1 MRIHWF
7 PGHMTKALRML
18 DAELSSVD
26 CVVYVLDA
34 RAPMSSTSP
43 AFDKIIE
50 RKPVLY
56 VFNKADLT
64 DRTELS
70 KWKAY
75 FEKCGKKVVIA
86 NSAQKTDK
94 NEVIRAIT
102 ELTSEVSEKFRKKGV
117 TKTVRAMVVG
127 VPNSGKSTL
136 INSLVPQKKA
146 VTGNRPGVTR
156 GKQWVTIG
164 DKLELLDSPGVTYPD
179 FSDEKKAVRLAFL
192 GSVKDDVVDVAELGA
207 EFISFISSEY
217 PEKLTERYG
226 ISDFDKTSAEIM
238 EDIGDKRGIPKIR
251 GEYDYERIGRLII
264 TDFRKQYLGKI
275 ILEKTDEY
283 RPS

>member
-18 DAELSSVD
+18 DSELSAVD
-26 CVVYVLDA
+26 CVIYVLDA

-43 AFDKIIE
+43 AFDKLIE

-64 DRTELS
+64 DRAELM
-70 KWKAY
+70 KWKAL
-75 FEKCGKKVVIA
+75 FEKNGKKVVVA

-94 NEVIRAIT
+94 NEVIKAIGEAT
-102 ELTSEVSEKFRKKGV
+102 ESVSERYRNKGV

-136 INSLVPQKKA
+136 INSLVAQKKA

-156 GKQWVTIG
+156 GKQWVSIG
-164 DKLELLDSPGVTYPD
+164 ANLELLDSPGVTYPD

-192 GSVKDDVVDVAELGA
+192 GSVKDDVVDIAELGA
-207 EFISFISSEY
+207 EFVRFMVERY
-217 PEKLTERYG
+217 PENLIERYRIDG
-226 ISDFDKTSAEIM
+226 LDGTAAEIM
-238 EDIGDKRGIPKIR
+238 EKIGDARGIRKVR
-251 GEYDYERIGRLII
+251 GDYDYESIGRTII
-264 TDFRKQYLGKI
+264 VDFRKQYFGKI
-275 ILEKTDEY
+275 ILERTDEY